1 MRLKTE
7 DTGQVVVITL
17 DEPKLDATLSLEF
30 KEMASAAVRDDRSVY
45 LLDLSSVSF
54 IDSSGIG
61 SIVGVMKILGRTNR
75 LELCGLTPAVRKVFR
90 LTRMDKIFTLH
101 ETRAE
106 ALANHPAPIQA
117 TGS

>member
-1 MRLKTE
+1 MRLTTE

-30 KEMASAAVRDDRSVY
+30 KEMATAAARPDRNVY
-45 LLDLSSVSF
+45 ILDLSAVTF

-61 SIVGVMKILGRTNR
+61 SIVGVMKVLGRNNR

-90 LTRMDKIFTLH
+90 LTRMDKIFKLH
-101 ETRAE
+101 ETRE
-106 ALANHPAPIQA
+106 AGIACHEVPVQA